1 MEEDEN
7 ENKKYVKG
15 VNIAHAT
22 EQRDNGF
29 IEVKLVSK
37 EGKDKSSWKEVIF
50 QDSVLPLL

>member
-1 MEEDEN
+1 M
-7 ENKKYVKG
+7 KG

-22 EQRDNGF
+22 EQRDNGY